1 MSLDT
6 ILPNL
11 PNVAGNPPALHGTKI
26 NKTLA
31 KYFTFPKLDHTVK
44 VLLLMLHI
52 ILLMDSQVLEVIL
65 QLTAKIFATS
75 AIKVQAFVDNR

>member
-11 PNVAGNPPALHGTKI
+11 PNVAGNPPALHG
-26 NKTLA
+26 TLA

-65 QLTAKIFATS
+65 QLIAKMFATS
-75 AIKVQAFVDNR
+75 AIKTQAFGDNK